1 MYMQTSQFFSL
12 IFDAE
17 ICLDHLDA
25 NMKPWLGGE
34 KKSKVL
40 TKG

>member
-1 MYMQTSQFFSL
+1 MQRNQFFPYF
-12 IFDAE
+12 FDAE
-17 ICLDHLDA
+17 ICFDHLDA
-25 NMKPWLGGE
+25 NLKPWLEGE